1 MMSEYYAM
9 YMWCWI
15 SVFTFIFFTFLVQL
29 YFSYSKVDEI
39 LACLGDSQ
47 VVMFRKQMLGNNYFA
62 RSFFLLTIAGMLT
75 FPEVH
80 IKDGG
85 FTRKELEGVPL
96 KLKFQLRALVYVL
109 FFLVIVCVFLWGVG
123 EYVGWLK

>member
-1 MMSEYYAM
+1 MSEYYAL

-15 SVFTFIFFTFLVQL
+15 IVFVSIFFTFLVQL

-39 LACLGDSQ
+39 LACLGNSK
-47 VVMFRKQMLGNNYFA
+47 VVLFRKQLLGRDFFS
-62 RSFFLLTIAGMLT
+62 RSFFILSIAGMLA

-80 IKDGG
+80 IRDGG
-85 FTRKELEGVPL
+85 FTREEFEGVPS

-109 FFLVIVCVFLWGVG
+109 FFLVAVCAILWGVG